1 MQPTD
6 VLKSETPPQAGEG
19 ALPVKDFANKHEGLE
34 FDPQG
39 VYKRRGEG
47 GRNRPIPGVSRKVVF
62 WPSHACAHTCTYTNT
77 RAHIA
82 RDKS

>member
-34 FDPQG
+34 FGPQG
-39 VYKRRGEG
+39 VYKRRGEE
-47 GRNRPIPGVSRKVVF
+47 GRNRPIPGVSRKVV
-62 WPSHACAHTCTYTNT
+62 SGHHMHVHIHAHTLT
-77 RAHIA
+77 RVHT
-82 RDKS
+82 